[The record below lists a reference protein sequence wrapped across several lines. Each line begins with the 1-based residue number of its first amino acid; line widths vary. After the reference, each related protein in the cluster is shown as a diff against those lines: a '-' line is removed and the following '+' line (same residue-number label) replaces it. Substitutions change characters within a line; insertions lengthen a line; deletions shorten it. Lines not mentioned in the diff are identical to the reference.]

1 MVKVVCCLLA
11 LAFAFTALAL
21 SAPPAAAQDYT
32 NVASLQPWS
41 VESNYMS
48 LPGYLRWMTFRE
60 QSIWLSMAEAKRIV
74 AAQLKQR

>member
-1 MVKVVCCLLA
+1 MVCFLLA
-11 LAFAFTALAL
+11 LTFAVAALGLCA
-21 SAPPAAAQDYT
+21 SPAAAQDYP
-32 NVASLQPWS
+32 NVATLQSWS

-74 AAQLKQR
+74 AAQLQQR